1 MPNAVSINLPN
12 AVSLSRLVLAV
23 AFIALD
29 NNTIRIALIVAAA
42 FTDFLDGWLA
52 RRQHTASSMGALI
65 DPIADRAF
73 VLTALS
79 VYLYDGKLTTPEYF
93 IVLSRDFATAIGF
106 LVARVVP
113 WLRPA
118 VFQARMLGKTVTVL
132 QLALLVVILLWP
144 APVDALVLLIGAFSA
159 ASIVDYTLALWHRAK
174 AASAERAAA
183 AAADGSVPP
192 R

>member
-1 MPNAVSINLPN
+1 MPSNVPMNLPN

-23 AFIALD
+23 AFVAIDDDA
-29 NNTIRIALIVAAA
+29 IRVALIVAAG

-52 RRQHTASSMGALI
+52 RRQHSTSSMGALI
-65 DPIADRAF
+65 DPIADRVF

-79 VYLYDGKLTTPEYF
+79 VYLYDGKITTPEYF
-93 IVLSRDFATAIGF
+93 IVLSRDLATAVGF

-113 WLRPA
+113 WLKPA

-132 QLALLVVILLWP
+132 QLTLLVVVLLWRT
-144 APVDALVLLIGAFSA
+144 PVDYLVLAIGILSV
-159 ASIVDYTLALWHRAK
+159 ASIVDYTAALWNRAR
-174 AASAERAAA
+174 AASAERQAR
-183 AAADGSVPP
+183 ADEKSPP

>member
-1 MPNAVSINLPN
+1 MNLPN
-12 AVSLSRLVLAV
+12 LVSLSRLVLAA
-23 AFIALD
+23 AFIAFSD
-29 NNTIRIALIVAAA
+29 NGVRIALIIAAA

-52 RRQHTASSMGALI
+52 RRHKTFSSMGALI
-65 DPIADRAF
+65 DPIADRVF

-79 VYLYDGKLTTPEYF
+79 VYLYDGKITTPEYF
-93 IVLSRDFATAIGF
+93 IVLSRDVATAAGF

-132 QLALLVVILLWP
+132 QLTLLVVVLLWRE
-144 APVDALVLLIGAFSA
+144 PVDYLVLAIGAFSA
-159 ASIVDYTLALWHRAK
+159 ASIVDYTLALWNRAR
-174 AASAERAAA
+174 AASAERQ
-183 AAADGSVPP
+183 AAADRAAPP

>member
-1 MPNAVSINLPN
+1 MPGAVPMNLPN
-12 AVSLSRLVLAV
+12 VVSLSRLVLAA

-29 NNTIRIALIVAAA
+29 HDAARIVLIAAA
-42 FTDFLDGWLA
+42 GFTDFLDGWLA
-52 RRQHTASSMGALI
+52 RRHHTSSSMGALI

-79 VYLYDGKLTTPEYF
+79 VYLFDGKITTPEYF

-132 QLALLVVILLWP
+132 QLTLLVVVLLWR
-144 APVDALVLLIGAFSA
+144 APVDLLVLAIGAFSA
-159 ASIVDYTLALWHRAK
+159 ASIVDYTVALWHRAR
-174 AASAERAAA
+174 AASVARRAA
-183 AAADGSVPP
+183 DTTVPP

>member
-1 MPNAVSINLPN
+1 MNLPN
-12 AVSLSRLVLAV
+12 VVSLSRLVLAV
-23 AFIALD
+23 AFIAFND
-29 NNTIRIALIVAAA
+29 NAIRVALIVAAG

-52 RRQHTASSMGALI
+52 RRHHTSSSMGALI
-65 DPIADRAF
+65 DPIADRVF

-79 VYLYDGKLTTPEYF
+79 VYLYDGKITTPEYF

-118 VFQARMLGKTVTVL
+118 IFQARMLGKTVTVL
-132 QLALLVVILLWP
+132 QLTLLVVVVLWRE
-144 APVDALVLLIGAFSA
+144 PVDYLVLVIGAFSA
-159 ASIVDYTLALWHRAK
+159 ASIVDYTLALWNRAR
-174 AASAERAAA
+174 AASAERQ

>member
-1 MPNAVSINLPN
+1 MNLPN
-12 AVSLSRLVLAV
+12 MVSLSRLVLAV
-23 AFIALD
+23 AFIAIPD
-29 NNTIRIALIVAAA
+29 NATRIALIVAAA

-52 RRQHTASSMGALI
+52 RRQHTASNMGALI

-79 VYLYDGKLTTPEYF
+79 VYLYDGLLTTPEYF

-132 QLALLVVILLWP
+132 QLTLLVVILLWP
-144 APVDALVLLIGAFSA
+144 TPVDALVLLIGAFSA

-174 AASAERAAA
+174 AASAERAS
-183 AAADGSVPP
+183 ADGSAPP

>member
-1 MPNAVSINLPN
+1 MPGSVPMNLPN
-12 AVSLSRLVLAV
+12 IVSLSRLVLAA
-23 AFIALD
+23 AFIAIND
-29 NNTIRIALIVAAA
+29 NATRVALVVIAG

-52 RRQHTASSMGALI
+52 RRQHTSSSMGALI
-65 DPIADRAF
+65 DPIADRTF

-79 VYLYDGKLTTPEYF
+79 VYLYDGKITTPEYF
-93 IVLSRDFATAIGF
+93 IVLSRDLATAIGF

-132 QLALLVVILLWP
+132 QLTLLVVVLLWR
-144 APVDALVLLIGAFSA
+144 APVDILVLAIGALSA
-159 ASIVDYTLALWHRAK
+159 ASIVDYTLALWNRAR
-174 AASAERAAA
+174 AASAERQ
-183 AAADGSVPP
+183 AAADRSASP

>member
-1 MPNAVSINLPN
+1 MPGAVPMNPPN
-12 AVSLSRLVLAV
+12 VVSLSRLVLAA

-29 NNTIRIALIVAAA
+29 GNAARVALIAVAG

-65 DPIADRAF
+65 DPIADRVF

-79 VYLYDGKLTTPEYF
+79 VYLYDGIITTPEYF
-93 IVLSRDFATAIGF
+93 IVLSRDFATAVGF

-132 QLALLVVILLWP
+132 QLTLLVVVLLWR
-144 APVDALVLLIGAFSA
+144 APVDLLVLAIGALSA

-174 AASAERAAA
+174 AASAERQAA
-183 AAADGSVPP
+183 SQPRPP
-192 R
+192 AP

>member
-1 MPNAVSINLPN
+1 MPNAVSLNLPN
-12 AVSLSRLVLAV
+12 AVSLSRLVLAA

-29 NNTIRIALIVAAA
+29 NNAIRIALIVAAA

-73 VLTALS
+73 VLAALS

-132 QLALLVVILLWP
+132 QLTLLVVIPLWR

-174 AASAERAAA
+174 AASAAR
-183 AAADGSVPP
+183 AAADGSAPP
-192 R
+192 G

>member
-1 MPNAVSINLPN
+1 MAVPMNLPN
-12 AVSLSRLVLAV
+12 IVSLSRLVLAV
-23 AFIALD
+23 AFVAISD
-29 NNTIRIALIVAAA
+29 NAVRVALIVAAGI
-42 FTDFLDGWLA
+42 TDFLDGWLA
-52 RRQHTASSMGALI
+52 RRRHSASSMGALI

-79 VYLYDGKLTTPEYF
+79 VYLYDGIITTPEYF

-118 VFQARMLGKTVTVL
+118 VFQARLLGKTVTVL
-132 QLALLVVILLWP
+132 QLTLLVVVLMWR
-144 APVDALVLLIGAFSA
+144 APVDWLVLAIGAFSA
-159 ASIVDYTLALWHRAK
+159 ASIVDYTLALWNRAR
-174 AASAERAAA
+174 AASAERQAA
-183 AAADGSVPP
+183 GREPSK

>member
-29 NNTIRIALIVAAA
+29 NDAIRIALIMAAA
-42 FTDFLDGWLA
+42 FTDFLDGCLA
-52 RRQHTASSMGALI
+52 RRQHTASTMGALI

-79 VYLYDGKLTTPEYF
+79 VYLYDGNLTTPEYF

-132 QLALLVVILLWP
+132 QLTLLVVILLWP

-183 AAADGSVPP
+183 ADGPVPP